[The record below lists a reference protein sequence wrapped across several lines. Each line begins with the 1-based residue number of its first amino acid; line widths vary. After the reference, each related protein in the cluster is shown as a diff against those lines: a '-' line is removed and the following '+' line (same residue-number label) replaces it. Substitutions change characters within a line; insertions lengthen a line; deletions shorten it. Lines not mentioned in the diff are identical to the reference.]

1 MKKGKSTALF
11 ILCIALIALFGY
23 IGYFGVE
30 VFGYKFLPFTKVIN
44 RGLDLQGG
52 ISVVEEIQA
61 KKVTPE
67 DMSREIEFINMRVNK
82 LGVAETEIKQEGEKR
97 IRIEVPGVFDSK
109 EVMDLIGKT
118 GELKFTD
125 PTGKVILTG
134 KDVKNAIAEYNDTN
148 QAQIRLE
155 LTPQGTKKFAD
166 ATEKFIGQ
174 NIAISMDKEQLTN
187 PRVET
192 VITNGT
198 AVITGNKD
206 IKEAKKIADII
217 KSGALPLPTKPV
229 SFKTVGA
236 TLGST
241 VLPNT
246 KWAAIIGV
254 SLVFIFMI
262 ALYKIPGILADIA
275 LTVFILLDLLAFSLT
290 DVTLTLSGI
299 AGFLLT
305 VGMAVDA
312 NVLIF
317 ERIKEELKTGKSIKN
332 SVDLGFNKALSSIL
346 DSNITTIIAGLIL
359 YFVGTGSV
367 KGFAL
372 TLMMGIVISIFTAFF
387 VTKFLFKLALGM
399 GLVSKPSHFGIK
411 KEVQ

>member
-174 NIAISMDKEQLTN
+174 NIAISMD
-187 PRVET
+187 
-192 VITNGT
+192 
-198 AVITGNKD
+198 
-206 IKEAKKIADII
+206 
-217 KSGALPLPTKPV
+217 
-229 SFKTVGA
+229 
-236 TLGST
+236 
-241 VLPNT
+241 
-246 KWAAIIGV
+246 
-254 SLVFIFMI
+254 
-262 ALYKIPGILADIA
+262 
-275 LTVFILLDLLAFSLT
+275 
-290 DVTLTLSGI
+290 
-299 AGFLLT
+299 
-305 VGMAVDA
+305 
-312 NVLIF
+312 
-317 ERIKEELKTGKSIKN
+317 
-332 SVDLGFNKALSSIL
+332 
-346 DSNITTIIAGLIL
+346 
-359 YFVGTGSV
+359 
-367 KGFAL
+367 
-372 TLMMGIVISIFTAFF
+372 
-387 VTKFLFKLALGM
+387 
-399 GLVSKPSHFGIK
+399 
-411 KEVQ
+411 